1 MDYDIKKPEEIIH
14 NEWKQLSDAV
24 KDARHGYHLFT
35 LSTVKDEHPELRTVV
50 LRQSEE
56 KEKIISFHTDKRSP
70 KYYHLLKNNNI
81 SALFYDSSRRIQL
94 RIKGTAIDEKNNSI
108 LKKLWEKMNKDS
120 RQCYQGEI
128 APSNPLGEGVLVN
141 KISPNDQY
149 IDTELLGFENFSR
162 IVISI
167 SEIEILMLHHHG
179 HRRLKCNIRK
189 NVPSYTWIAS

>member
-14 NEWKQLSDAV
+14 NEWRQLSDAV
-24 KDARHGYHLFT
+24 KDARHDYHLFT

-94 RIKGTAIDEKNNSI
+94 RIKGTASDEKNKSI

-120 RQCYQGEI
+120 KQCYQGEI
-128 APSNPLGEGVLVN
+128 APSHPLGEGVLVN
-141 KISPNDQY
+141 EIAPNDQY
-149 IDTELLGFENFSR
+149 IDTALLGFENFTR

-179 HRRLKCNIRK
+179 HRRLKCNIRQRI
-189 NVPSYTWIAS
+189 PSYIWIAS

>member
-24 KDARHGYHLFT
+24 KDARHDYHLFT

-50 LRQSEE
+50 LRQVEE

-94 RIKGTAIDEKNNSI
+94 RIKGTASDEKNNSI

-128 APSNPLGEGVLVN
+128 APSHPLGEGVLVN

-179 HRRLKCNIRK
+179 HRRLKCDIRQ
-189 NVPSYTWIAS
+189 NAPSYTWIAS